1 MSAHQ
6 GPGRKLPLTT
16 SHLTY
21 HDKNY
26 LCTVDYYPGYFKV
39 DQLHSKTGTVIAKK
53 LKRHFVTHGTPN
65 ELLSGNEPP
74 FIFAEFENILWSYGT
89 EHVTSCTGYP
99 PSNGRVENA
108 VKTAKSLIKKA
119 KALGA
124 DYFLCLLNWRKTPTE
139 GLSTSPA
146 QCTFEQR
153 TRKPPSKSSHHW
165 WKARQSE

>member
-39 DQLHSKTGTVIAKK
+39 DQLHSKTGTVITKK

-65 ELLSGNEPP
+65 ESLSGNEPP
-74 FIFAEFENILWSYGT
+74 FIFAEFENIL
-89 EHVTSCTGYP
+89 
-99 PSNGRVENA
+99 
-108 VKTAKSLIKKA
+108 
-119 KALGA
+119 
-124 DYFLCLLNWRKTPTE
+124 
-139 GLSTSPA
+139 
-146 QCTFEQR
+146 
-153 TRKPPSKSSHHW
+153 
-165 WKARQSE
+165 